1 MIRKDWSFFV
11 QILQA
16 IFWILLNMFK
26 VIIVRKIIAVNKKVG
41 GFLVFVSLSFC
52 LFLDC
57 FVVVVV
63 VSFVFFIVLFFCLV
77 IFVVCLVIFVVC
89 LFFSLFSFG
98 GGGVGGWG
106 WWVFLVVFVPVFCFV
121 LFCFLRGRGRIAEII
136 GQIRIWQFN
145 SITIQIAVVWFTCF
159 LCVFQE
165 VNFW

>member
-63 VSFVFFIVLFFCLV
+63 VSFVFFIVLFFLFGYFC
-77 IFVVCLVIFVVC
+77 C
-89 LFFSLFSFG
+89 LFGYLCCLFVLFSFFFFLWRG
-98 GGGVGGWG
+98 GELMGFFGCFRSC
-106 WWVFLVVFVPVFCFV
+106 FLFCFV
-121 LFCFLRGRGRIAEII
+121 LFFEGEGEDCRNNRP
-136 GQIRIWQFN
+136 N
-145 SITIQIAVVWFTCF
+145 SNLAI
-159 LCVFQE
+159 
-165 VNFW
+165 

>member
-16 IFWILLNMFK
+16 IFWILLNMFE

-98 GGGVGGWG
+98 GGGWGGGVDGFFWLFS
-106 WWVFLVVFVPVFCFV
+106 FLFFV
-121 LFCFLRGRGRIAEII
+121 LFCF
-136 GQIRIWQFN
+136 
-145 SITIQIAVVWFTCF
+145 
-159 LCVFQE
+159 VFWGGGGGLQK
-165 VNFW
+165 

>member
-98 GGGVGGWG
+98 GGGGGGVGLMGFFG
-106 WWVFLVVFVPVFCFV
+106 CFRSCFLFCFV
-121 LFCFLRGRGRIAEII
+121 LFFEGEGEDCRNNRP
-136 GQIRIWQFN
+136 N
-145 SITIQIAVVWFTCF
+145 SNLAI
-159 LCVFQE
+159 
-165 VNFW
+165 

>member
-63 VSFVFFIVLFFCLV
+63 VSFVFFIVLFFLFGYFC
-77 IFVVCLVIFVVC
+77 C
-89 LFFSLFSFG
+89 LFGYLCCLFVLFSFFFCG
-98 GGGVGGWG
+98 GGGELMGFFGCFRSC
-106 WWVFLVVFVPVFCFV
+106 FLFCFV
-121 LFCFLRGRGRIAEII
+121 LFFEGEGEDCRNNRP
-136 GQIRIWQFN
+136 N
-145 SITIQIAVVWFTCF
+145 SNLAI
-159 LCVFQE
+159 
-165 VNFW
+165 

>member
-63 VSFVFFIVLFFCLV
+63 VSFVFFIVLFFLFGYFC
-77 IFVVCLVIFVVC
+77 C
-89 LFFSLFSFG
+89 LFGYLCCLFVLFSFFFLWG
-98 GGGVGGWG
+98 GGGVDGFFWLFS
-106 WWVFLVVFVPVFCFV
+106 FLFFV
-121 LFCFLRGRGRIAEII
+121 LFCF
-136 GQIRIWQFN
+136 
-145 SITIQIAVVWFTCF
+145 
-159 LCVFQE
+159 VFWGGGGGLQK
-165 VNFW
+165 

>member
-16 IFWILLNMFK
+16 IFWILLNMFE

-63 VSFVFFIVLFFCLV
+63 VSFVFFIVLFFLFGYFC
-77 IFVVCLVIFVVC
+77 C
-89 LFFSLFSFG
+89 LFGYLCCLFVLFSFFFFVG
-98 GGGVGGWG
+98 GGGS

>member
-63 VSFVFFIVLFFCLV
+63 VSFVFFIVLFFLFGYFC
-77 IFVVCLVIFVVC
+77 C
-89 LFFSLFSFG
+89 LFGYLCCLFVLFSFFFFVG
-98 GGGVGGWG
+98 GGGVDGFFWLFS
-106 WWVFLVVFVPVFCFV
+106 FLFFV
-121 LFCFLRGRGRIAEII
+121 LFCF
-136 GQIRIWQFN
+136 
-145 SITIQIAVVWFTCF
+145 
-159 LCVFQE
+159 VFWGGGGGLQK
-165 VNFW
+165 

>member
-16 IFWILLNMFK
+16 VFWILLNMFK

-41 GFLVFVSLSFC
+41 GFLVFFSLSFC

-63 VSFVFFIVLFFCLV
+63 VVSFGFFIVLFFCLV

-89 LFFSLFSFG
+89 LFFSLFFFWGGAVDGFFWLFSFL
-98 GGGVGGWG
+98 
-106 WWVFLVVFVPVFCFV
+106 FFV
-121 LFCFLRGRGRIAEII
+121 LFCF
-136 GQIRIWQFN
+136 
-145 SITIQIAVVWFTCF
+145 
-159 LCVFQE
+159 VFWGGGGGLQK
-165 VNFW
+165 

>member
-63 VSFVFFIVLFFCLV
+63 VSFVFFIVLFFLFGYFC
-77 IFVVCLVIFVVC
+77 C
-89 LFFSLFSFG
+89 LFGYLCCLFVLFSFFFFV
-98 GGGVGGWG
+98 GGGVDGFFWLFS
-106 WWVFLVVFVPVFCFV
+106 FLFFV
-121 LFCFLRGRGRIAEII
+121 LFCFG
-136 GQIRIWQFN
+136 
-145 SITIQIAVVWFTCF
+145 
-159 LCVFQE
+159 
-165 VNFW
+165 FWGGGGGLQK

>member
-63 VSFVFFIVLFFCLV
+63 VSFVFFIVLFFLFGYFC
-77 IFVVCLVIFVVC
+77 C
-89 LFFSLFSFG
+89 LFGYLCCLFVLFSFFFFVG
-98 GGGVGGWG
+98 GGRVDGFFWLFS
-106 WWVFLVVFVPVFCFV
+106 FLFFV
-121 LFCFLRGRGRIAEII
+121 LFCF
-136 GQIRIWQFN
+136 
-145 SITIQIAVVWFTCF
+145 
-159 LCVFQE
+159 VFWGGGGGLQK
-165 VNFW
+165 